1 MKIIGHRGCFY
12 ETENT
17 IKSFLK
23 AFELGADGIEIDIQ
37 STLDKFLVVSHDS
50 NLKRLTGID
59 FDINKKNYSELFK
72 MRVKKEKIPLL
83 LEVLELAKE
92 KNKSVDI
99 EVKNPNDF
107 YSVCELV
114 SKFNYEETIISSFFH
129 KELYNNKK
137 NFYKIRFA
145 YLYSHE
151 PKNIYD
157 YLNEVDFLKPN
168 INYLTE
174 DYKKFSERVIPW
186 IVNEVK
192 DFKYIKE
199 FNLWGVITDFPE
211 KLKNFLD
218 NKETQ
223 ENIFI
228 NFLMKSIIKEESNIN
243 KDFLKLNLRNI
254 FSNIVINEIKIND
267 KMIFLDRNFPIFWNI
282 NDKITIKL
290 QKFSLEDKITFN
302 IKDFGIFEI
311 EIKELIKNLS

>member
-59 FDINKKNYSELFK
+59 FDINKRNYLELSK
-72 MRVKKEKIPLL
+72 IRIEKEKIPLL
-83 LEVLELAKE
+83 IEVLELVKE

-99 EVKNPNDF
+99 EIKNPVDF
-107 YSVCELV
+107 NSVCKLV
-114 SKFNYEETIISSFFH
+114 SKFNYEEVIISSFFH
-129 KELYNNKK
+129 KELYYNKK
-137 NFYKIRFA
+137 NFNKIKFA

-151 PKNIYD
+151 PRDIYD

-168 INYLTE
+168 INYLTK
-174 DYKKFSERVIPW
+174 DYKKFSQRVIPW
-186 IVNEVK
+186 VVNEVK

-199 FNLWGVITDFPE
+199 FNLWGVITDFPIE
-211 KLKNFLD
+211 LKDFLD

-223 ENIFI
+223 GNIFI
-228 NFLMKSIIKEESNIN
+228 NFLMKSIIKKESTIE
-243 KDFLKLNLRNI
+243 KDFLKLSLRNI

-267 KMIFLDRNFPIFWNI
+267 MMIFLDRKFPIFWNI
-282 NDKITIKL
+282 NDKLTIEL